1 MSDQQQEEDLEEK
14 QKMGDQQQE
23 EDQNPRE
30 AEMIEEAPV
39 QLFSITQS
47 MYFSMN
53 LPNLCHALY
62 HNSYYSRLVANM
74 NNR

>member
-47 MYFSMN
+47 MYFSKS
-53 LPNLCHALY
+53 LPCHYIIILITADWLQT
-62 HNSYYSRLVANM
+62 
-74 NNR
+74 